1 MVKNLPSGAL
11 PTELRQKFEK
21 FGALGRIIMPPSGLA
36 ALVEFEGSIN
46 AKKAFKGVAYS
57 RFGDRPLYLEWAP
70 VDCLS
75 DKKSTE
81 IRIKKEISDISQDSS
96 GTMIFVKNVDFST
109 NEESLRKVFEK
120 IGGVSECS
128 ISMRLEK
135 GKYLS
140 MGYGWVRMAT
150 AKLAQEAIKRLQGVE
165 LEGHRLS
172 LKISTNKNENPSQ
185 NRQEA
190 KKQDQPSGSAKIMVC
205 FEYRKFI

>member
-1 MVKNLPSGAL
+1 
-11 PTELRQKFEK
+11 
-21 FGALGRIIMPPSGLA
+21 MPPSGLA

-81 IRIKKEISDISQDSS
+81 TRIKKEISDISQDSS

-120 IGGVSECS
+120 IGIVSECS

-135 GKYLS
+135 GKYL
-140 MGYGWVRMAT
+140 
-150 AKLAQEAIKRLQGVE
+150 AIL
-165 LEGHRLS
+165 
-172 LKISTNKNENPSQ
+172 
-185 NRQEA
+185 
-190 KKQDQPSGSAKIMVC
+190 
-205 FEYRKFI
+205 

>member
-1 MVKNLPSGAL
+1 
-11 PTELRQKFEK
+11 
-21 FGALGRIIMPPSGLA
+21 MPPSGLA

-46 AKKAFKGVAYS
+46 AKKAFKAVAYS

-75 DKKSTE
+75 TKKSTE
-81 IRIKKEISDISQDSS
+81 IRIKKEISEKSADSS

-120 IGGVSECS
+120 IGAVSECS

-140 MGYGWVRMAT
+140 MGYGWVRMAS

-172 LKISTNKNENPSQ
+172 LKISTNKNENPSA

-190 KKQDQPSGSAKIMVC
+190 KKQDQPSGSAKIMVRPA
-205 FEYRKFI
+205 FFTFLPQNVGV